1 MFAELAR
8 RSLNQIQ
15 PFTSKIFSTLYT
27 GAYFF
32 LLFIYNPYA
41 SHTTTFFTM
50 SMELVLQYF
59 FPAKSN
65 DIVIH

>member
-27 GAYFF
+27 GAYFL
-32 LLFIYNPYA
+32 LLFIYSPYA
-41 SHTTTFFTM
+41 YKNLFM
-50 SMELVLQYF
+50 MLMELV
-59 FPAKSN
+59 
-65 DIVIH
+65 